1 MSSTDDQLS
10 DAQLL
15 QFSRQIMLPQIDV
28 DGQQKLINAKVLVL
42 GAGGLGC
49 PALSYLATAG
59 IGEIVI
65 VDPDVVDHSNM
76 QRQIL
81 YTHNDI
87 GRYKAEVAREK
98 LLQYG
103 TQINITSLTT
113 IPNQSKLS
121 ELVTRADVVLDGTDN
136 FESRYKHNQACLE
149 AKTPL
154 VSGAVIRFEG
164 QLTTFDHRNADSP
177 CYHCLY
183 PEAADEQLNCSE
195 NGVLG
200 PVAGMLGSMMAT
212 EAIKI
217 LLDIGESLS
226 GKLMLLDALHMQ
238 WRTVKLRKDSSCPVC
253 LKE

>member
-1 MSSTDDQLS
+1 MSNSIDLT

-15 QFSRQIMLPQIDV
+15 QFSRQIMLPQIDIA
-28 DGQQKLINAKVLVL
+28 GQQKIIDARVLVL

-65 VDPDVVDHSNM
+65 IDPDVVDRSNM

-87 GRYKAEVAREK
+87 GSYKAEVAARK

-103 TQINITSLTT
+103 TKLSTTALTT
-113 IPNQSKLS
+113 IPNHS
-121 ELVTRADVVLDGTDN
+121 ELLALIADADVVLDGTDN
-136 FESRYKHNQACLE
+136 FEARYKHNQACRKS
-149 AKTPL
+149 KTPL
-154 VSGAVIRFEG
+154 ISGAVIRFEG
-164 QLTTFDHRNADSP
+164 QLATFDHRNVDSP

-183 PEAADEQLNCSE
+183 PEAVDEQLNCSE

-200 PVAGMLGSMMAT
+200 PVAGMVGAMMAA

-226 GKLMLLDALHMQ
+226 GKLMLLDALNMQ
-238 WRTVKLRKDSSCPVC
+238 WRKVKLRKDLRCSVC
-253 LKE
+253 SKE

>member
-1 MSSTDDQLS
+1 MPISSELTDT
-10 DAQLL
+10 QLL

-28 DGQQKLINAKVLVL
+28 EGQQKLIDAHVLVL

-65 VDPDVVDHSNM
+65 VDPDVVDQSNM

-81 YTHNDI
+81 YTLEDI
-87 GRYKAEVAREK
+87 GRYKAEVAKNK
-98 LLQYG
+98 LLEYG
-103 TQINITSLTT
+103 TNVRITAHTK
-113 IPNQSKLS
+113 IPNAQELS
-121 ELVTRADVVLDGTDN
+121 AWVTNADIVLDGTDN
-136 FESRYKHNQACLE
+136 FEARYQHNEACLK

-154 VSGAVIRFEG
+154 ISGAVIRFEG

-183 PEAADEQLNCSE
+183 PKASDEQLNCSE

-200 PVAGMLGSMMAT
+200 PVAGIVGTMMAT
-212 EAIKI
+212 EAIKT
-217 LLDIGESLS
+217 LLGIGESLT
-226 GKLMLLDALHMQ
+226 GRLMLLDALHMD
-238 WRTVKLRKDSSCPVC
+238 WRSVRLRKDSSCPVC
-253 LKE
+253 SKE

>member
-1 MSSTDDQLS
+1 MPISSELT

-28 DGQQKLINAKVLVL
+28 EGQKKLIDASVLVL

-65 VDPDVVDHSNM
+65 VDPDVVDQSNM

-81 YTHNDI
+81 YTVDDI
-87 GRYKAEVAREK
+87 GRYKAEVAEQK
-98 LLQYG
+98 LRQFG
-103 TQINITSLTT
+103 TGLKTTALTH
-113 IPNQSKLS
+113 IPNEQ
-121 ELVTRADVVLDGTDN
+121 ELLGLATNADIVLDGTDD
-136 FESRYKHNQACLE
+136 FTARYKHNKACLK

-154 VSGAVIRFEG
+154 ISGAVIRFEG
-164 QLTTFDHRNADSP
+164 QLTMFDHRDEESP

-183 PEAADEQLNCSE
+183 PMAADEPLNCSE

-200 PVAGMLGSMMAT
+200 PVAGIVGTMMAT
-212 EAIKI
+212 EAIKT
-217 LLDIGESLS
+217 LLGIGESLT
-226 GKLMLLDALHMQ
+226 GKLMLLDALHMD
-238 WRTVKLRKDSSCPVC
+238 WRTVRLGKDASCSVC
-253 LKE
+253 SKT

>member
-1 MSSTDDQLS
+1 MSTYSELT

-28 DGQQKLINAKVLVL
+28 EGQQKLIDASVLVL

-59 IGEIVI
+59 IGNIVI
-65 VDPDVVDHSNM
+65 VDPDVVDQSNM

-81 YTHNDI
+81 YTVEDI
-87 GRYKAEVAREK
+87 GRYKAEVAERK
-98 LLQYG
+98 LRQFG
-103 TQINITSLTT
+103 TEVTITAVPR
-113 IPNQSKLS
+113 IPNEQELLT
-121 ELVTRADVVLDGTDN
+121 LVTRADVVLDGTDN
-136 FESRYKHNQACLE
+136 FEARYKHNQACLE

-154 VSGAVIRFEG
+154 ISGAVIRFEG

-183 PEAADEQLNCSE
+183 PKAADEQLNCSE

-200 PVAGMLGSMMAT
+200 PVAGIVGTMMAT
-212 EAIKI
+212 ETIKM
-217 LLDIGESLS
+217 LLGIGEPLT
-226 GKLMLLDALHMQ
+226 GKLMLLDALHMD
-238 WRTVKLRKDSSCPVC
+238 WRSVRLRKDSSCSVC
-253 LKE
+253 SKE